1 MSETAI
7 RQKIFETIT
16 GQPGIAVPSHASA
29 TLGMVHKYERWSNDW
44 NKFLALFKDPVT
56 GRIFGWEIRRASM
69 PAEKLS
75 NMEQQNTHIYQIKGY
90 LAVQDSE
97 QTELMFN
104 LKIEELRGLFKG
116 NHTLDD
122 TCLDAGAISVDVI
135 DERMFGTVLC
145 HYAELR
151 MPVAEIV

>member
-1 MSETAI
+1 MSESAI
-7 RQKIFETIT
+7 RQKIFETIAGQT
-16 GQPGIAVPSHASA
+16 GLIDSSHASA
-29 TLGMVHKYERWSNDW
+29 TLGMVHKYERYSADW
-44 NKFLALFKDPVT
+44 NKFIALFKDPVT
-56 GRIFGWEIRRASM
+56 SRIFGWEIRRASM

-90 LAVQDSE
+90 LAVQDSD
-97 QTELMFN
+97 QTELLFN
-104 LKIEELRGLFKG
+104 SKIEELCALFRG
-116 NHTLDD
+116 NHTLDE

-135 DERMFGTVLC
+135 EERTFGSVLC